1 MLSYAVLIQVSPGY
15 PPDKGRLHTCYAPV
29 RRWHCC
35 PLALHVLCLP
45 LAFILSQDQTLHCK
59 LFVGLLLPIFAYLA
73 LSRQWT
79 LSLPHGSDSY
89 QLPTTFFDNQL
100 FTFSLPVLWECKGK
114 WSFLI
119 SKNIYEKYFLSLST
133 PSFFFARS
141 LNLGLQR
148 YHSFLTLQVLVMK
161 SFLNLSPFCLLSIDY
176 ERYRYNS
183 SWFYTIIFL
192 KLDGGWSKLC
202 SYDDSDGGNSVFF
215 IGRNLKNTLNSLEA
229 MILQGRS
236 AGSTTERSFRWNFLD
251 LLDFFLLPK
260 GRSDGTFWIC

>member
-79 LSLPHGSDSY
+79 LPLPRGSDSY

-119 SKNIYEKYFLSLST
+119 SKNIYRKYFLL
-133 PSFFFARS
+133 FF
-141 LNLGLQR
+141 NL
-148 YHSFLTLQVLVMK
+148 F
-161 SFLNLSPFCLLSIDY
+161 
-176 ERYRYNS
+176 
-183 SWFYTIIFL
+183 
-192 KLDGGWSKLC
+192 
-202 SYDDSDGGNSVFF
+202 
-215 IGRNLKNTLNSLEA
+215 
-229 MILQGRS
+229 
-236 AGSTTERSFRWNFLD
+236 
-251 LLDFFLLPK
+251 FFLLPL
-260 GRSDGTFWIC
+260 SELGTAKVSLFFNFTNTI